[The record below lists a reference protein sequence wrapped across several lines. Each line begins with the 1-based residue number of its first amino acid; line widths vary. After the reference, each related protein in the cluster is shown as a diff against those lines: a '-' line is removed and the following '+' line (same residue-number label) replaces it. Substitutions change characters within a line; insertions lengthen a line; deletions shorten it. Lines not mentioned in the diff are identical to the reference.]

1 MNKSVAAVILA
12 AGVGSRMRS
21 DKTKQKIEILGKSV
35 LLRTLEAFDK
45 CSIVSSITLVIRSG
59 EEEFARG
66 ESVGIKKPLN
76 IVLGGDTRAESAR
89 LGFLAIPDG
98 SEYVAIHDAARCLI
112 TDNMIKS
119 VAEAAFSCGAA
130 TASAKSFD
138 TLKRVDADGFIT
150 ATLDRSEIIRVQTP
164 QIFSVPIYKKAL
176 ESARIDAGITD
187 DNMLVEGIGQRI
199 RCVDT
204 GSTNIKI
211 TEPSDIPLAVSILQ
225 NESES
230 VASMDIRVGHGYD
243 VHKFASG
250 RDLIIGGVNIP
261 HDVGLLGHS
270 DADVLIHAVMDALL
284 GAAALGDIGKHFP
297 DTSDEFRGISS
308 MHLLARVKKLLDEN
322 GYKVSNVDATLVM
335 QKPKIAP
342 YIAKMRENIAFALSV
357 DVSAVNVKATTEE
370 KLGFTGACEGAA
382 AHAVALIQK

>member
-59 EEEFARG
+59 EEDFARC

-243 VHKFASG
+243 VHRFASG